1 MNKHARNF
9 IILLVV
15 GAIGIAAAR
24 VFLPQLQ
31 EKLQRSTSDSADI
44 KDVINIGYDSWIGYF
59 PLCSPEMRRQLK
71 QQGYRL
77 NCIDDQADY
86 RSRFKNLKNRELQF
100 AVATVDAYILNAKK
114 TDYPGVIVSVID
126 ESKGGDAI
134 IARKS
139 VIPDINSIKKP
150 TKPKIA
156 FTPDSPSEHL
166 LKAINTYF
174 DLGLYSGKQNWK
186 VETDGSEKAYKS
198 LDKGSVDIAVLWEP
212 DVSRALATGEYI
224 KLISTD
230 ETDKL
235 IVDILLVE
243 RLLSSE
249 KPEMITTLLQTYFK
263 TLKYY
268 MQYPEELES
277 DIRSETGLKT
287 DSINQMLRGVAWA
300 GLLDN
305 GLDWFGTANAT
316 PGTNDGLIESIEVS
330 LDILKSNGDFRTNP
344 LPGKDPYRI
353 INSHF
358 IDKLYQSGASVT
370 TKSTGKNSLSGD
382 FTPLTKD
389 EWKHLKKVG
398 TLKVEP
404 VSFRRGTNTMDYAGS
419 QAVDLIVSKI
429 KRYPKFRIF
438 IEGHTGIRGDQE
450 ANLMLSTERA
460 AAIANYLVSNY
471 NIDPDRVRAVGYGAS
486 RPLEKIPGE
495 SSRAY
500 GYRLPR
506 VEVSL
511 ARDSF

>member
-31 EKLQRSTSDSADI
+31 EKLQRATSDSADI

-86 RSRFKNLKNRELQF
+86 KTRFKNLKNRELQF
-100 AVATVDAYILNAKK
+100 AVATVDAYILNGNK

-139 VIPDINSIKKP
+139 VIPDINSIKQL

-156 FTPDSPSEHL
+156 FTPDSPSEYL

-174 DLGLYSGKQNWK
+174 DLGLYSGRKSWMVK
-186 VETDGSEKAYKS
+186 TDGSEEAYKS

-212 DVSRALATGEYI
+212 DVSRALASGEYI

-249 KPEMITTLLQTYFK
+249 KPEMIATLLQTYFN
-263 TLKYY
+263 TLKHYK
-268 MQYPEELES
+268 QYPEDLKS
-277 DIRSETGLKT
+277 DIRSETGLKK
-287 DSINQMLRGVAWA
+287 DSIDQMLQGVAWA

-305 GLDWFGTANAT
+305 GLDWFGTTSTLA
-316 PGTNDGLIESIEVS
+316 GTNDGLIESIEVS
-330 LDILKSNGDFRTNP
+330 LEILQSNGDFRGNP
-344 LPGKDPYRI
+344 LPDNDPYRI

-358 IDKLYQSGASVT
+358 IEKLYQSGAAGIAEPA
-370 TKSTGKNSLSGD
+370 GKDSLSGD
-382 FTPLTKD
+382 FTPLTEA
-389 EWKHLKKVG
+389 EWKYLKKVG

-404 VSFRRGTNTMDYAGS
+404 VSFRRGTNAMDYAGS
-419 QAVDLIVSKI
+419 QAVDSIVSKL
-429 KRYPKFRIF
+429 KRYPKFRIM
-438 IEGHTGIRGDQE
+438 IEGHTGLRGDPE
-450 ANLMLSTERA
+450 ANLALSTERA

-471 NIDPDRVRAVGYGAS
+471 NVDPDRVRAVGYGAS